1 MKTDPKEMRRK
12 RTKTF
17 CEAERMRG
25 EQHMIE
31 RRLGRSMAGGWPGA
45 ALAVA
50 LAFSL
55 VALGCQSDQ
64 GRGPAGTD
72 VIKIGAYFPMTG
84 PYAAGGQMTMDGIN
98 LAHQRRPKVLGR
110 TVQTVLVDNKSDK
123 VESANAVSRL
133 IENEG
138 VVAVIGAY
146 ASSNAMA
153 GAEVC
158 EKARIPMISPSATN
172 PLVTA
177 GKMYAFRACFIDPF
191 QGLVMAKYATETL
204 GARTAIVIQDVAAD
218 YSVGLASFFKR
229 SFTELTGDPGSI
241 LATISYQT
249 GDQDFTAQ
257 LTVAR
262 SKNADVIFIPG
273 YFGDIALLAKQA
285 KELGIGSHLL
295 AGDAAQA
302 PELIQIGGDAVEG
315 LVFSNHY
322 APEQSRSG
330 AGKEFVD
337 AFREAY
343 GDVPNAFAALGY
355 DAYNIVLSAI
365 ESQGEATPEAIR
377 KGIAALTEYD
387 GVTGVITIDE
397 NGDAKKSAV
406 ILTVQD
412 GKFTYLDTVT
422 P

>member
-1 MKTDPKEMRRK
+1 MRETR
-12 RTKTF
+12 RTRSLPTG
-17 CEAERMRG
+17 RG
-25 EQHMIE
+25 AVII
-31 RRLGRSMAGGWPGA
+31 A
-45 ALAVA
+45 AAVA
-50 LAFSL
+50 LCI
-55 VALGCQSDQ
+55 VASGCGSE
-64 GRGPAGTD
+64 RGERPAEAD
-72 VIKIGAYFPMTG
+72 VVRIGCYFPMTG

-98 LAHQRRPKVLGR
+98 LAQNRRPEVLGR
-110 TVQTVLVDNKSDK
+110 RVETVLVDNKSDK

-158 EKARIPMISPSATN
+158 EKAHVPMISPSATN

-177 GKMYAFRACFIDPF
+177 GKAYSFRACFIDPF
-191 QGLVMAKYATETL
+191 QGLVMATYATETL
-204 GARTAIVIQDVAAD
+204 DAKTAIVIQDVAAD

-229 SFTELTGDPGSI
+229 SFAELTGDPHSI

-285 KELGIGSHLL
+285 KELGIRSHLL

-322 APEQSRSG
+322 APERSRSG
-330 AGKEFVD
+330 AGKEFVE
-337 AFREAY
+337 AFRAEY
-343 GDVPNAFAALGY
+343 DDVPNAFAALGY
-355 DAYNIVLSAI
+355 DAYNMVLTVI
-365 ESQGEATPEAIR
+365 ESQGESTPEAIR
-377 KGIAALTEYD
+377 RGLAALTDYD
-387 GVTGVITIDE
+387 GVTGEITIDE
-397 NGDAKKSAV
+397 NGDARKSAV
-406 ILTVQD
+406 ILAVQD
-412 GKFTYLDTVT
+412 ARFVYLDTVT